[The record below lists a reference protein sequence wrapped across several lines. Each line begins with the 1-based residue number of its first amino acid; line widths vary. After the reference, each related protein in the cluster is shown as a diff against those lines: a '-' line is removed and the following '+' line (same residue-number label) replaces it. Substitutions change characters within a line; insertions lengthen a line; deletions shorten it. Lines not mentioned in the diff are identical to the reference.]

1 MKKIALTL
9 ILLSLACMLFV
20 SCADTNGTSSSD
32 SDTSA
37 SDVSPKEEQNGIP
50 IIKEDGK
57 SDYTIIYDNTLDI
70 YPSCQDLKAAI
81 YNAYYVSMFPKKA
94 AETPIGDYEIL
105 IGQTNRPESSQL
117 QSSIGEDEYG
127 IRLIGNKIVINSLT
141 ERGIKAAVKEF
152 INMYVSSENK
162 NMSIPA
168 DLNIVKKIPAEE
180 VKVVAGWTFKS
191 FKASN
196 NTTLPYQLYMPENY
210 DPAKEYPVILFMHGL
225 GSVGNK
231 GEHISQTVAQF
242 VKNVTAS
249 NKYKNE
255 VIILAPQHPSG
266 QKWVEVNFTP
276 GTYNFANTPIS
287 KWLAAAKELLDSC
300 IEDYSIDENRIYG
313 YGNSMGAFAT
323 IYMAM
328 TYPDLYAAIVPV
340 AGGCDPTKASLI
352 KDVPIWLFHGDKDTT
367 VNIIGSRTLYNNLI
381 SLGAKEAKL
390 TVFQGVGHAA
400 QGCFVA
406 AANTN
411 GLLDW
416 MFSHSK

>member
-168 DLNIVKKIPAEE
+168 ELNIVKKIPAEE

-231 GEHISQTVAQF
+231 GEHITQTVAQF
-242 VKNVTAS
+242 VKNVAAS
-249 NKYKNE
+249 KEYKNE
-255 VIILAPQHPSG
+255 VIIVAPQHPSG

>member
-242 VKNVTAS
+242 VKNVAAS
-249 NKYKNE
+249 KEYKNE
-255 VIILAPQHPSG
+255 VIIVAPQHPSG

>member
-1 MKKIALTL
+1 
-9 ILLSLACMLFV
+9 MLFV

-242 VKNVTAS
+242 VKNVAAS

-352 KDVPIWLFHGDKDTT
+352 KDVPIWLFHGDKDST